1 MKQENY
7 KQIFKINNPGG
18 VITGTLVGF
27 ILSLLLI
34 TIGLFAYWAFSF
46 STHTLVW
53 LIFIFG
59 SVLGS
64 VRIKSK

>member
-1 MKQENY
+1 MK
-7 KQIFKINNPGG
+7 
-18 VITGTLVGF
+18 VGLIAG
-27 ILSLLLI
+27 ILFLLI
-34 TIGLFAYWAFSF
+34 LTGIGLFAWWAFSF

-64 VRIKSK
+64 VRVRAGK

>member
-1 MKQENY
+1 MTRN
-7 KQIFKINNPGG
+7 
-18 VITGTLVGF
+18 
-27 ILSLLLI
+27 LSEIKLNTPSVVLTALLI
-34 TIGLFAYWAFSF
+34 TVLVFGLVGLFAWWAFSF

-64 VRIKSK
+64 VRIRAK